1 MVDPYKAIWA
11 TLVYITVPFLMAT
24 MLITEA
30 LDIFFHLITFGALRY
45 APPTQPLHEKACQVS
60 VSESP
65 FQEVCSKKSTQ
76 VENNFVYKTPT
87 RKSVQSFVTNS
98 SVHNFVGDSDV
109 IKSAW
114 IIRPKPQISP
124 VTRKRKRSPQT
135 LPTIYESDGDSVSQ
149 ITRARSLSLFTSSA
163 PSNRPSTSKQPL
175 FSGTR
180 QLEFPMP
187 KEEGGAFYQ
196 PLNLIAG
203 SCSVVGD
210 GEEAETGYIE
220 HANFNSIQ
228 VTSNAQKRLKRNRGY
243 TI

>member
-60 VSESP
+60 VSEAP

-98 SVHNFVGDSDV
+98 SVHNFVEDSDV

-135 LPTIYESDGDSVSQ
+135 LPTIYEADGDSVSQ
-149 ITRARSLSLFTSSA
+149 ITRARSLSLYSA
-163 PSNRPSTSKQPL
+163 PSTRPSTVTLPL
-175 FSGTR
+175 YSATR

-210 GEEAETGYIE
+210 DEEAETGYIE
-220 HANFNSIQ
+220 HAKLNIQ
-228 VTSNAQKRLKRNRGY
+228 VTLNALKKVKRDRGY

>member
-11 TLVYITVPFLMAT
+11 TLVYITVPFLMVT

-45 APPTQPLHEKACQVS
+45 APPIQPFHEKACQVS
-60 VSESP
+60 VSKAP

-76 VENNFVYKTPT
+76 VENNFVYETPV

-98 SVHNFVGDSDV
+98 SVQNFVQDTDV

-114 IIRPKPQISP
+114 IIRPKPRISP

-135 LPTIYESDGDSVSQ
+135 LPTIYEADGDSVLQ
-149 ITRARSLSLFTSSA
+149 ITRARSLSLYSV
-163 PSNRPSTSKQPL
+163 PSTRPSTVIQPL
-175 FSGTR
+175 FNATR
-180 QLEFPMP
+180 QLKFPMP
-187 KEEGGAFYQ
+187 EERGAAFDQ
-196 PLNLIAG
+196 LPTLTTG
-203 SCSVVGD
+203 SYSVVGD
-210 GEEAETGYIE
+210 DEEAETGCIE

-228 VTSNAQKRLKRNRGY
+228 VISNAQKRVKRNRGY